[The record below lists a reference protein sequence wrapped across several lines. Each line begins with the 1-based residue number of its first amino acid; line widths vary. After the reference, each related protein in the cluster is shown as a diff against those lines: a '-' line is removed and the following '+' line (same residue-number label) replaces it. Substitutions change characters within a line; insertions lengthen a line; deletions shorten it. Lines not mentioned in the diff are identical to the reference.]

1 MEETPCSEKLGSSV
15 SNNEISK
22 GSSTSSESITESN
35 SKINSE
41 SSDKVL
47 ASLEQTLS
55 KYKAQATLFRNK
67 INEIKGSSSSSINE
81 TDLSHLSEDDARK
94 LFIKENSTSVE
105 EVDLMYSIY
114 KKKNGLKIYY
124 FVGNALNLILDL
136 ILKNVHLISDDSRFK
151 LNASFA
157 DETAKI
163 TKEFEENSNK
173 LDQKF
178 DNKLASS
185 AHRADSLNV
194 DFAFYNK
201 HTSLVNKY
209 FEIFVSDLQKTI

>member
-94 LFIKENSTSVE
+94 LFIKENSYIE
-105 EVDLMYSIY
+105 KEDLMYSIY
-114 KKKNGLKIYY
+114 KEKNELKFYY
-124 FVGNALNLILDL
+124 FVGNALNLKLDL

-201 HTSLVNKY
+201 HTSLVNKD
-209 FEIFVSDLQKTI
+209 F